1 MLGTQKYNYVS
12 TDTFPITEHRKIY
25 NKIWTLKYIYRLIKK
40 PQYLQRINKKKKN
53 KKDKKEEDSC
63 SFCRLFL
70 IICIL

>member
-1 MLGTQKYNYVS
+1 M
-12 TDTFPITEHRKIY
+12 
-25 NKIWTLKYIYRLIKK
+25 KK
-40 PQYLQRINKKKKN
+40 PQYLQRITKKKKN